1 MCHGNLKVEFDI
13 HNNNCFYVGGPN
25 GSEHFV
31 LFVFQRKIVLGGKS
45 ALFSAINIG
54 LGGGGKSNDRGNSV
68 KQYKWQKVGW
78 SPFTIINRIAVAPR

>member
-68 KQYKWQKVGW
+68 KQYIKNGKKQDGLR
-78 SPFTIINRIAVAPR
+78 SLLSTELQ